1 MRRAMQFTLIA
12 LLFMLPGT
20 AAAQSTGSKMTEAMS
35 TMTMDVQKSLARRS
49 LELWSSRSQD
59 DPSEIFTAD
68 YVNYQ
73 EPLAAGGV
81 KSIGLATWK
90 TVVAANHKAFPDLT
104 VVVLM
109 QVGEGDSVATHWRFS
124 ATQTGTYEGLAP
136 TGKAVSWTGMQIDRF
151 ENGRIRESWVSWDK
165 YTMFEELGLIES
177 K

>member
-1 MRRAMQFTLIA
+1 MQCLMRLTLVA
-12 LLFMLPGT
+12 LLMISPIA
-20 AAAQSTGSKMTEAMS
+20 AAAQSTSTKMTEAMS
-35 TMTMDVQKSLARRS
+35 AMTMDVQKSLARRS
-49 LELWSSRSQD
+49 LEMWSSRTKD
-59 DPSEIFTAD
+59 DASEIFAAD

-81 KSIGLATWK
+81 KSIDLATWK
-90 TVVAANHKAFPDLT
+90 AVVAANHQAFPDLR
-104 VVVLM
+104 VEILM

-165 YTMFEELGLIES
+165 YTMFQELGLIDS
-177 K
+177 Q